1 MVTERPTDRIIL
13 TGLRVHAHHGVFAEE
28 RRDGQPFVIDLEVAL
43 DLAPAGGSDELGR
56 TLHYGELAEEVAA
69 AVGRDPVD
77 LIETVAERVAG
88 VVLAHPVA
96 RSVRVTVHKPDA
108 PIAVPFDDVA
118 VVIERAS
125 ILPAPG
131 ATVRAVVAVGSNL
144 GDRRATIERAV
155 ARIDQVPGL
164 RVVRASELV
173 ESVAVTPAGEDP
185 TKPGYL
191 NGVVLVDAGI
201 GPHALLD
208 ALAGIERDLGRVR
221 AERWGDRTIDLDVI
235 AHGDARIHD
244 DRLTLPHPRAAERAF
259 VLGPWMQADP
269 DAELPGRG
277 RVDALLAALE
287 PASEPVPAPGS
298 VSAEARS

>member
-1 MVTERPTDRIIL
+1 MVTPLPVDRILL
-13 TGLRVHAHHGVFAEE
+13 TGLRVQAHHGVLAQE

-69 AVGRDPVD
+69 AAERDPVD
-77 LIETVAERVAG
+77 LIETLA
-88 VVLAHPVA
+88 VVEGEHDA

-118 VVIERAS
+118 VVIERRS
-125 ILPAPG
+125 TLPAPG
-131 ATVRAVVAVGSNL
+131 EVVRAVVAVGSNL
-144 GDRRATIERAV
+144 GDRRATIASAV
-155 ARIDQVPGL
+155 ARIDDVPGL
-164 RVVRASELV
+164 RVVRSSELV

-191 NGVVLVDAGI
+191 NGVVLVDARV

-221 AERWGDRTIDLDVI
+221 AERWGDRTIDLDVV
-235 AHGDARIHD
+235 AFGDARIHD

-259 VLGPWMQADP
+259 VLGPWLQADP

-287 PASEPVPAPGS
+287 RHERSDRIDRP
-298 VSAEARS
+298 EATP

>member
-1 MVTERPTDRIIL
+1 MVTPLPVDRILL
-13 TGLRVHAHHGVFAEE
+13 TGLRVQAHHGVLAQE

-69 AVGRDPVD
+69 AAERDPVD
-77 LIETVAERVAG
+77 LIETLAERIAD

-118 VVIERAS
+118 VVIERRS
-125 ILPAPG
+125 TLPAPG
-131 ATVRAVVAVGSNL
+131 EAVRAVVAVGSNL
-144 GDRRATIERAV
+144 GDRRATIARAV
-155 ARIDQVPGL
+155 ARIDDVPGL
-164 RVVRASELV
+164 RLVRSSELV

-191 NGVVLVDAGI
+191 NGVVLVDARV

-221 AERWGDRTIDLDVI
+221 VERWGDRTIDLDVV
-235 AHGDARIHD
+235 AFGDARIHD

-259 VLGPWMQADP
+259 VLGPWLQADP

-287 PASEPVPAPGS
+287 RSDRP
-298 VSAEARS
+298 EATP

>member
-1 MVTERPTDRIIL
+1 MVTPLPADRILL

-43 DLAPAGGSDELGR
+43 DLAPAGGTDELAR

-69 AVGRDPVD
+69 AAERDPVD
-77 LIETVAERVAG
+77 LIETLAERVAG

-96 RSVRVTVHKPDA
+96 RSVRVSVHKPDA
-108 PIAVPFDDVA
+108 PIPVPFDDVA

-125 ILPAPG
+125 ALPAPG
-131 ATVRAVVAVGSNL
+131 ETVRAVVAVGSNL
-144 GDRRATIERAV
+144 GDRRATVERAL
-155 ARIDQVPGL
+155 ARIDAVPGL
-164 RVVRASELV
+164 RVVRSSELV
-173 ESVAVTPAGEDP
+173 ESVAVTADGEDP

-191 NGVVLVDAGI
+191 NGVALVDSGL

-208 ALAGIERDLGRVR
+208 ALAAIERDLGRVR
-221 AERWGDRTIDLDVI
+221 AERWGDRTIDLDVV
-235 AHGDARIHD
+235 AYGDARIHD
-244 DRLTLPHPRAAERAF
+244 DRLTVPHPRAAERAF
-259 VLGPWMQADP
+259 VLGPWLQADP

-287 PASEPVPAPGS
+287 PAAGPTADADP
-298 VSAEARS
+298 AEATR

>member
-1 MVTERPTDRIIL
+1 MVTPLPVDRILL
-13 TGLRVHAHHGVFAEE
+13 TGLRVQAHHGVLAQE

-69 AVGRDPVD
+69 AAERDPVD
-77 LIETVAERVAG
+77 LIETLAERVAG

-118 VVIERAS
+118 VVIERRS
-125 ILPAPG
+125 TLPAPG
-131 ATVRAVVAVGSNL
+131 EVVRAVVAVGSNL
-144 GDRRATIERAV
+144 GDRRATIASAV
-155 ARIDQVPGL
+155 ARIDDVPGL
-164 RVVRASELV
+164 RVVRSSQLV
-173 ESVAVTPAGEDP
+173 ESVAVTPEGEDP
-185 TKPGYL
+185 RKPGYL
-191 NGVVLVDAGI
+191 NGVVLVDARV

-221 AERWGDRTIDLDVI
+221 DERWGDRTIDLDVV
-235 AHGDARIHD
+235 AFGDARIHD

-259 VLGPWMQADP
+259 VLGPWVQADP

-287 PASEPVPAPGS
+287 RLERHDRSDRP
-298 VSAEARS
+298 EATP

>member
-1 MVTERPTDRIIL
+1 MVTALPSDRIVL
-13 TGLRVHAHHGVFAEE
+13 SGLRVHAHHGVYAAE
-28 RRDGQPFVIDLEVAL
+28 RRDGQAFVIDVEVAL

-77 LIETVAERVAG
+77 LIETLAERVAA

-125 ILPAPG
+125 TLPAPG
-131 ATVRAVVAVGSNL
+131 APVRAVVAVGSNL
-144 GDRRATIERAV
+144 GDRRATIEDAV
-155 ARIDQVPGL
+155 ARIGRVPGL
-164 RVVRASELV
+164 RVVRSSELV
-173 ESVAVTPAGEDP
+173 ESVAVTPTGEDP

-191 NGVVLVDAGI
+191 NGVVLVDSAL

-208 ALAGIERDLGRVR
+208 ELAAIERELGRVR
-221 AERWGDRTIDLDVI
+221 AERWGDRTIDLDVV
-235 AHGDARIHD
+235 AFGDARIHD

-259 VLGPWMQADP
+259 VLGPWLQADP

-277 RVDALLAALE
+277 RVDALLRELEAAA
-287 PASEPVPAPGS
+287 PAGS
-298 VSAEARS
+298 AGAGR

>member
-1 MVTERPTDRIIL
+1 MVTPLPVDRILL
-13 TGLRVHAHHGVFAEE
+13 TGLRVQAHHGVLAQE

-69 AVGRDPVD
+69 AAERDPVD
-77 LIETVAERVAG
+77 LIETLAERIAD

-118 VVIERAS
+118 VVIERRS
-125 ILPAPG
+125 TLPAPG
-131 ATVRAVVAVGSNL
+131 EAVRAVVAVGSNL
-144 GDRRATIERAV
+144 GDRRATIASAV
-155 ARIDQVPGL
+155 ARIDDVPGL
-164 RVVRASELV
+164 RVVRSSELV

-191 NGVVLVDAGI
+191 NGVVLVDARV

-221 AERWGDRTIDLDVI
+221 AERWGDRIIDLDVV
-235 AHGDARIHD
+235 AFGDARIHD

-259 VLGPWMQADP
+259 VLGPWLQADP

-287 PASEPVPAPGS
+287 RHDRSDRP
-298 VSAEARS
+298 EATP

>member
-1 MVTERPTDRIIL
+1 MTGLPTDRIVL

-69 AVGRDPVD
+69 AAERDPVD
-77 LIETVAERVAG
+77 LIETLAERIAA

-96 RSVRVTVHKPDA
+96 RWVRVTVHKPDA
-108 PIAVPFDDVA
+108 PIAVPFGDVA
-118 VVIERAS
+118 VVIERRSAV
-125 ILPAPG
+125 PAPG
-131 ATVRAVVAVGSNL
+131 APGAPVRAVVAVGSNL
-144 GDRRATIERAV
+144 GDRRATIEAAV
-155 ARIDQVPGL
+155 ARIAELPGVH
-164 RVVRASELV
+164 VVRASDLV
-173 ESVAVTPAGEDP
+173 ESVAVTPEGEDA

-191 NGVVLVDAGI
+191 NGVVLVDSAL

-221 AERWGDRTIDLDVI
+221 AERWGDRTIDLDIV

-259 VLGPWMQADP
+259 VLGPWLQADP
-269 DAELPGRG
+269 DAELPGLG

-287 PASEPVPAPGS
+287 APAP
-298 VSAEARS
+298 AEARS

>member
-1 MVTERPTDRIIL
+1 MTGLPTDRIVL

-69 AVGRDPVD
+69 AAERDPVD
-77 LIETVAERVAG
+77 LIETLAERIAA

-96 RSVRVTVHKPDA
+96 RWVRVTVHKPDA
-108 PIAVPFDDVA
+108 PIAVPFGDVA
-118 VVIERAS
+118 VVIERRSAV
-125 ILPAPG
+125 PAPG
-131 ATVRAVVAVGSNL
+131 ARGAPVRAVVAVGSNL
-144 GDRRATIERAV
+144 GDRRATIEAAV
-155 ARIDQVPGL
+155 ARIAELPG
-164 RVVRASELV
+164 VHAVRASDLV
-173 ESVAVTPAGEDP
+173 ESVAVTPAGEDA

-191 NGVVLVDAGI
+191 NGVVLVDSAL

-221 AERWGDRTIDLDVI
+221 AERWGDRTIDLDIVV
-235 AHGDARIHD
+235 HGDARIHD

-259 VLGPWMQADP
+259 VLGPWLQADP
-269 DAELPGRG
+269 DAELPGLG
-277 RVDALLAALE
+277 RVDALLAALG
-287 PASEPVPAPGS
+287 APAP
-298 VSAEARS
+298 AEARS

>member
-1 MVTERPTDRIIL
+1 MVTGLPTDRILL

-56 TLHYGELAEEVAA
+56 TLHYGELADEVAA
-69 AVGRDPVD
+69 AAERDPVD
-77 LIETVAERVAG
+77 LIETLAERVAG

-96 RSVRVTVHKPDA
+96 RWVRVTVHKPDA

-118 VVIERAS
+118 VVIDRAS
-125 ILPAPG
+125 TRPAPG
-131 ATVRAVVAVGSNL
+131 ETVRAVVAVGSNL
-144 GDRRATIERAV
+144 GDRRATIERALALV
-155 ARIDQVPGL
+155 DEVPGL
-164 RVVRASELV
+164 RVVRSSDLV
-173 ESVAVTPAGEDP
+173 ESVAVTPEGEDP

-191 NGVVLVDAGI
+191 NGVALVDSAL

-235 AHGDARIHD
+235 AYGDARIHD
-244 DRLTLPHPRAAERAF
+244 ERLTLPHPRAAERAF
-259 VLGPWMQADP
+259 VLGPWLRADP
-269 DAELPGRG
+269 DAELPGLG

-287 PASEPVPAPGS
+287 PAPAPAPAA
-298 VSAEARS
+298 AEARA

>member
-1 MVTERPTDRIIL
+1 MVTGLPTDRILL

-69 AVGRDPVD
+69 AAERDPVD
-77 LIETVAERVAG
+77 LIETLAERIAG

-96 RSVRVTVHKPDA
+96 RWVRVTVHKPDA

-125 ILPAPG
+125 TQPAPG
-131 ATVRAVVAVGSNL
+131 ETVRAVVAVGSNL
-144 GDRRATIERAV
+144 GDRRATIERALALV
-155 ARIDQVPGL
+155 DEVPGL
-164 RVVRASELV
+164 RVVSSSDLV
-173 ESVAVTPAGEDP
+173 ESVAVTPEGEDP

-191 NGVVLVDAGI
+191 NGVALVDSALD
-201 GPHALLD
+201 PHALLD

-235 AHGDARIHD
+235 AYGDARIHD
-244 DRLTLPHPRAAERAF
+244 ERLTLPHPRAAERAF
-259 VLGPWMQADP
+259 VLGPWLQADP
-269 DAELPGRG
+269 DAELPGLG

-287 PASEPVPAPGS
+287 PAPAPPA
-298 VSAEARS
+298 AEARA